1 MAKKKADKRGFVFS
15 TDPRFRFEEE
25 PEDTAATLPPQ
36 QQKLKVYRD
45 KKQRGGKE
53 VTIVEG
59 FVGTDADLQQ
69 LGKDLKSK
77 CGTGGTVKDG
87 CILIQGDQRT
97 KVTAFLEAGGYKY
110 KMAGG

>member
-1 MAKKKADKRGFVFS
+1 MAKKKGDKHGFVFS
-15 TDPRFRFEEE
+15 TDPTFRFDDEQDEQ
-25 PEDTAATLPPQ
+25 AATLPPQ

-69 LGKDLKSK
+69 LGKDLKSN

-97 KVTAFLEAGGYKY
+97 KVTAFLEAGGYKF
-110 KMAGG
+110 KLAGG